1 MIKYPLNDFERIKR
15 IKMGELDF
23 MTEVQPELN
32 SLMDRVHE
40 MSKISNFPDVVDS
53 EKIDNLLFSLVKK
66 YYNF

>member
-1 MIKYPLNDFERIKR
+1 
-15 IKMGELDF
+15 MGELDF
-23 MTEVQPELN
+23 KAEVQPELN